1 MHDDFFL
8 TLAAALTDDHAKGD
22 AMGRIQQLL
31 GDEVA
36 PDISWSGALTVA
48 QRQDAGR
55 TLRATTPRS
64 SHAAWTPPAN
74 RRDPIDLLEAQAQT
88 RISELVPIR
97 YGRMLASPFAFLRGA
112 AVVMAHD
119 LASTPTTGLTVQ
131 LCGDCHLSNFGV
143 YASPERT
150 LVFDINDFD
159 ETLPGPWEWDLK
171 RLAASF
177 LVAARAFDLRPVDAR
192 AVVLRLVES
201 YRTQMQ
207 VFAQQTTLEVWYAC
221 LSVEEIVTRLN
232 DEQRKRVQD
241 GISKAQSR
249 DHLQALAKLTALSG
263 DMRRI
268 VADPPTIMPVESE
281 ELLQTLRALA
291 HGYRETLQNDRRHL
305 FDEYRLSDAALKV
318 VGVGSVG
325 TYCYMALFVGRDD
338 DPLFLQLKQ
347 AEASVLEAHLP
358 KSKYHHHGRRVV
370 AGQRLM
376 QATSDIFLG
385 WTHGLSGR
393 DYYVRQLR
401 DAKYSVP
408 LERLRV
414 IGWFSY
420 AEFCGWTLAR
430 AHARSGDRVQLAAYM
445 GATPRLDEA
454 IADFAAAY
462 AEQTER
468 DHAALQ
474 AAVKSGRIQAQ
485 TGV

>member
-1 MHDDFFL
+1 
-8 TLAAALTDDHAKGD
+8 
-22 AMGRIQQLL
+22 MGRIQQLL

-36 PDISWSGALTVA
+36 PDISWVGSLTLA
-48 QRQDAGR
+48 QRQDAGKALR
-55 TLRATTPRS
+55 TTTPRS
-64 SHAAWTPPAN
+64 SHAAWTPPAE
-74 RRDPIDLLEAQAQT
+74 RPDPIDLLEAQAQT

-131 LCGDCHLSNFGV
+131 LCGDCHLANFGI

-171 RLAASF
+171 RLATSF
-177 LVAARAFDLRPVDAR
+177 LVAARSFGLRPADAR
-192 AVVLRLVES
+192 AIVLRLVAS

-207 VFAQQTTLEVWYAC
+207 AFAQQTTLEVWYAR
-221 LSVEEIVTRLN
+221 LSVEDIMARLN
-232 DEQRKRVQD
+232 NEQRKRTQEE
-241 GISKAQSR
+241 INKAQGR
-249 DHLQALAKLTALSG
+249 DHLQALEKLTALSG
-263 DMRRI
+263 DVRQI
-268 VADPPTIMPVESE
+268 VPDPPMIIPIESE
-281 ELLQTLRALA
+281 ALLQTLRTVIQ
-291 HGYRETLQNDRRHL
+291 GYRETLQNDRRHL
-305 FDEYRLSDAALKV
+305 FDQYRLADAALKV

-325 TYCYMALFVGRDD
+325 TYCYIALFVGRED

-347 AEASVLEAHLP
+347 AEASVLEASLP
-358 KSKYHHHGRRVV
+358 RSKYHHHGRRVV

-385 WTHGLSGR
+385 WTQGLSGR

-401 DAKYSVP
+401 DAKYSVA

-445 GATPRLDEA
+445 GGSARLDEA
-454 IADFAAAY
+454 IADFAEAY
-462 AEQTER
+462 AEQTEQ
-468 DHAALQ
+468 DHAALV
-474 AAVKSGRIQAQ
+474 AAVESGRIKAE

>member
-1 MHDDFFL
+1 
-8 TLAAALTDDHAKGD
+8 
-22 AMGRIQQLL
+22 MGRIQELL
-31 GDEVA
+31 GDKVA

-48 QRQDAGR
+48 QRQDAGKALR
-55 TLRATTPRS
+55 TTTPRS
-64 SHAAWTPPAN
+64 SHGAWTPAPG
-74 RRDPIDLLEAQAQT
+74 RPDPIDLLEAQAQT

-112 AVVMAHD
+112 SVVMAHD

-131 LCGDCHLSNFGV
+131 LCGDCHLANFGI

-177 LVAARAFDLRPVDAR
+177 LVAARSFGLSPADAR
-192 AVVLRLVES
+192 AIVLRLVES

-207 VFAQQTTLEVWYAC
+207 AFAQQTTLEVWYAR
-221 LSVEEIVTRLN
+221 LSVEDIVARLN
-232 DEQRKRVQD
+232 DEQRKRVQE

-263 DMRRI
+263 DVRRI
-268 VADPPTIMPVESE
+268 VADPPTVMPVESDT
-281 ELLQTLRALA
+281 LRQTLRAIVR
-291 HGYRETLQNDRRHL
+291 GYRETLQDDRRHL
-305 FDEYRLSDAALKV
+305 FKEYRLADVALKV

-325 TYCYMALFVGRDD
+325 TYCYIGLFVGRDDD

-376 QATSDIFLG
+376 QASSDIFLG
-385 WTHGLSGR
+385 WTHALSGR

-401 DAKYSVP
+401 DWKYSVP

-430 AHARSGDRVQLAAYM
+430 AHARSGDRVRLAAYM

-454 IADFAAAY
+454 IANFAEAY

-468 DHAALQ
+468 DHAALVV
-474 AAVKSGRIQAQ
+474 AAESGRIKAQ